1 MSNLSTAISRGA
13 ASLAILL
20 AAILPT
26 SCRKDAPKSVDPIA
40 HNAYYD
46 IWPDSIDLHD
56 GVVLRAMSDSLME
69 VRVSGNV
76 LDSITAGAIPPGR
89 MTFRSTHPLLDFL
102 YRLEA
107 STRLGTLLGDHTL

>member
-1 MSNLSTAISRGA
+1 M
-13 ASLAILL
+13 
-20 AAILPT
+20 AILPT

-76 LDSITAGAIPPGR
+76 LDSITAGAIR
-89 MTFRSTHPLLDFL
+89 VVQTLDDDSARQDDFQVNPSV
-102 YRLEA
+102 A
-107 STRLGTLLGDHTL
+107 